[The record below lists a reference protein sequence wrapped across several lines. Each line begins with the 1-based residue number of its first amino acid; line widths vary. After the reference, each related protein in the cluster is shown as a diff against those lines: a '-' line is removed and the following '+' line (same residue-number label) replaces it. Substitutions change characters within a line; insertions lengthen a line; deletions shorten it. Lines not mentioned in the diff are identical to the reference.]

1 MLFGLVLETY
11 EFHIHRCHI
20 YPQIWYDFII
30 SLNMLSVLFFLFYFS
45 TTSVFH
51 WIMSNK
57 FHRFSLLFFIFCFV
71 PLTGNFKWLVFEV
84 TGPVFCLIKF
94 SSDILHCSFILAFVF
109 FSFRIFFKLFRFL
122 CWTSFVHVLF
132 SRFCFI
138 LSICTLL

>member
-109 FSFRIFFKLFRFL
+109 FSFRIFFLIISISLLNFICSCIVFQILFY
-122 CWTSFVHVLF
+122 
-132 SRFCFI
+132 